1 MNTFTDSQLFEIAR
15 NQKRILRLLLISIPV
30 VIGAPFVPA
39 TSISIGFIGAVF
51 ILFGIFGTV
60 LIYRLANAL
69 EEPWPWLYVACAF
82 VPYVNTATLLIVN
95 VKATAALKAR
105 GIWVGLMGAD
115 KKDLKRLHG

>member
-15 NQKRILRLLLISIPV
+15 NQKRILRLLLASIPV
-30 VIGAPFVPA
+30 VIGAPFVPP
-39 TSISIGFIGAVF
+39 TSIFIGFLGAVF
-51 ILFGIFGTV
+51 ILIGVIGAV

-69 EEPWPWLYVACAF
+69 EEAWPWLYVACAF
-82 VPYVNTATLLIVN
+82 VPYVNTVTLLIVN

-105 GIWVGLMGAD
+105 GIWVGLMGAA